1 MIQANGQKKIQER
14 HIISATKVVASSIGV
29 IGGGL
34 AGLVHGFF
42 AMLQGNITPGSIVI
56 NPIGPAQRL
65 WPEAALHAI
74 SIVPNFFI
82 TGICAMIVGLLIV
95 IWAGV
100 FIDKKYGTRVLL
112 LLSIILLLVGGG
124 FGSAFLGIIAGLT
137 ATQINK
143 PLSWWRTHLPN
154 TLQNILVKLWPWAL
168 ITYLLFFLSS
178 FGIAI
183 FGIPLLW
190 FFSADITYG
199 ILLNLGPISDV
210 ILLVAILT
218 AFAYDIQRKTDFIQ
232 AHSMQG
238 RFGQ

>member
-14 HIISATKVVASSIGV
+14 YIFSATKVVATSIGV

-34 AGLVHGFF
+34 AGIVHGFF
-42 AMLQGNITPGSIVI
+42 AMLQGNVTPSSIVI

-100 FIDKKYGTRVLL
+100 FIDKKYGTLVLL

-124 FGSAFLGIIAGLT
+124 FGSAFLGIIASLT

-154 TLQNILVKLWPWAL
+154 GLQNILVKLWPWAL

-178 FGIAI
+178 VGIAI
-183 FGIPLLW
+183 SGIPLLW
-190 FFSADITYG
+190 FFNADITYG

-210 ILLVAILT
+210 ILLFAILT

-232 AHSMQG
+232 APSTRG
-238 RFGQ
+238 GFGQ

>member
-1 MIQANGQKKIQER
+1 MIQAKRQNQIQNR
-14 HIISATKVVASSIGV
+14 RIFSATRVVASSIGV
-29 IGGGL
+29 IGAGL
-34 AGLVHGFF
+34 AGIVHGFF
-42 AMLQGNITPGSIVI
+42 AMLQGNATPSGIVI

-74 SIVPNFFI
+74 SIIPNFFI
-82 TGICAMIVGLLIV
+82 TGICAMIVGLLVI
-95 IWAGV
+95 IWAGA

-124 FGSAFLGIIAGLT
+124 FGSAFLGIIASLV

-143 PLSWWRTHLPN
+143 SLSWWRTHLSN
-154 TLQNILVKLWPWAL
+154 NLQNILIKLWPGAL
-168 ITYLLFFLSS
+168 ITYLLFFASS
-178 FGIAI
+178 VEVAI

-210 ILLVAILT
+210 LLLVAILA
-218 AFAYDIQRKTDFIQ
+218 AFAYDIQKQTVSTETSSQR
-232 AHSMQG
+232 
-238 RFGQ
+238 RLGQ